1 MSGPLPFPDFD
12 PVALAIGPIVIRWYA
27 LAFITGLL
35 LGWGYILW
43 LLRRAPSTLTSQ
55 QVGDFFSWAII
66 GVIVGGR
73 LGFVGF
79 YQPGHFLENPLQI
92 LAVWNGGMSFHGGL
106 IGVGVATFLYARK
119 HQINVLSLADLV
131 AAAAPIGLFLGRLA
145 NFINGELYGRASDVP
160 WAFVFPTGGDVAR
173 HPSQLYEAGLEGI
186 VLFIILITMARLTS
200 ARLRPGLIAGVFL
213 IGYGA
218 ARTFVEFF
226 RQPDTYVGDGGFLIG
241 GMTMG
246 QLLSTP
252 IAVAGVIFI
261 VYALTHV
268 RLDPKPGPAKPAS

>member
-1 MSGPLPFPDFD
+1 
-12 PVALAIGPIVIRWYA
+12 
-27 LAFITGLL
+27 
-35 LGWGYILW
+35 
-43 LLRRAPSTLTSQ
+43 
-55 QVGDFFSWAII
+55 
-66 GVIVGGR
+66 
-73 LGFVGF
+73 
-79 YQPGHFLENPLQI
+79 
-92 LAVWNGGMSFHGGL
+92 
-106 IGVGVATFLYARK
+106 
-119 HQINVLSLADLV
+119 
-131 AAAAPIGLFLGRLA
+131 
-145 NFINGELYGRASDVP
+145 
-160 WAFVFPTGGDVAR
+160 
-173 HPSQLYEAGLEGI
+173 
-186 VLFIILITMARLTS
+186 
-200 ARLRPGLIAGVFL
+200 LIAGVFL